1 MYYNSI
7 VYTLFFLCSIST
19 ILQAT
24 HIKGEIYDNEGIT
37 LPFAS
42 IYVQGTSIG
51 TTTNVDGKYDLE
63 LDEGTYKIV
72 YQYVGFQQKVE
83 EVTVGKQTMV
93 LNVTLEPIATQLE
106 EITVKAGED
115 PAYRIIRQAIKK
127 RKYYLNQVKSYS
139 CDAYVKGTQHIKNLP
154 KQIMGQSL
162 EEFRKGLDSTGSGII
177 YLSESVAEL
186 FYEAPQNFREVMISS
201 KVSGNDNGFSFNS
214 GTAMHA
220 ISFYR
225 NHVELGDTKLLSPI
239 ASGAL
244 AAYKYELITTFF
256 DDNSNLVYKI
266 KVIPRN
272 DLGQLFRGDIY
283 ITDED
288 WAIHSTELY
297 TTGKAANISILDT
310 VMFKQVHVFVQDSI
324 RQLFSQDITFQIKA
338 LGIRTEGNFLGVF
351 RNYDVVPNFENK
363 FFGAEIV
370 KIEEEANKKD
380 SLYWSKIRP
389 VPLTPMELKE
399 YTTKDSLQK
408 IWSSKEYMDSMDRKR
423 NRPSW
428 TMIFLGYTYQKSHK
442 RIQFSIPSPLSTI
455 RYNTVQ
461 GYSVNLNLTFTK
473 SFDEERTSWF
483 DVQGIIGYGFSDK
496 QVRGLGRFRYKF
508 NDITDAR
515 LQVEGGR
522 QLRQFNKQNPIKS
535 LTNTFYSLL
544 GKCNYAKY
552 YDDYYGQLR
561 YSQRIFNGLFFISEL
576 SYGQR
581 RSLIN
586 HSNHSWVK
594 REQDFY
600 SNQPLDFDNPPL
612 DNQPSFSTHEY
623 FQIDLYLRLR
633 FGQKYISYPKQRF
646 YTGSKWPDIW
656 LHYRRGIPLL
666 GGDTNY
672 DYLAMTI
679 AKDDLALGSAG
690 LLSFRL
696 RAAWFPYVNNMEFID
711 YRHFNG
717 NQTLVAQSDA
727 YLRTFQLLPYYQW
740 STNKW
745 FTSLHIEHDFNGFI
759 WNKIPLLKHLGFEFV
774 TGFHFLYTPENG
786 EYMEFNLGLDRIGWG
801 LFRFMRVDAVMNY
814 QIGERPKFGAVIG
827 INLSL

>member
-1 MYYNSI
+1 MQYSYI
-7 VYTLFFLCSIST
+7 LYTFLFVLGCSSL
-19 ILQAT
+19 LQAT
-24 HIKGEIYDNEGIT
+24 HITGKIVDDKGEA

-42 IYVQGTSIG
+42 IYVQGSSIG
-51 TTTNVDGKYDLE
+51 TTTNVDGVYDLE
-63 LDEGTYKIV
+63 LKEGDYNIV
-72 YQYVGFQQKVE
+72 FQYVGFQQKVQK
-83 EVTVGKQTMV
+83 VSVDNKDII
-93 LNVTLEPIATQLE
+93 LNIQLNPIATE
-106 EITVKAGED
+106 IGEITVTAGED
-115 PAYRIIRQAIKK
+115 PAYRIIRKAIKK
-127 RKYYLNQVKSYS
+127 RKFYLNQVKSYT

-186 FYEAPQNFREVMISS
+186 YYEAPRNFKEVMISS

-214 GTAMHA
+214 GTAMHE

-225 NHVELGDTKLLSPI
+225 SHVELGDTKLLSPI
-239 ASGAL
+239 ANGAL
-244 AAYKYELITTFF
+244 AAYKYELVTTFL
-256 DDNSNLVYKI
+256 DDNDKVVYKI

-272 DLGQLFRGDIY
+272 ELGQVFRGYIY
-283 ITDED
+283 IVDED

-297 TTGKAANISILDT
+297 TTGKSANISVLDT
-310 VMFKQVHVFVQDSI
+310 VLFKQVHVFVQDSI

-351 RNYDVVPNFENK
+351 RNYDVVPAFGDK

-380 SLYWSKIRP
+380 SIYWNKVRP
-389 VPLTPMELKE
+389 VPLTPIELKE
-399 YTTKDSLQK
+399 YKTKDSLQK
-408 IWSSKEYMDSMDRKR
+408 IWKSKEYLDSMDRKR

-428 TMIFLGYTYQKSHK
+428 TMIFMGYTYQKSHK
-442 RIQFSIPSPLSTI
+442 RIKLSIPSPLTTV

-461 GYSVNLNLTFTK
+461 GYSVNLNVTFTK
-473 SFDEERTSWF
+473 EFDEDRTSWF
-483 DVQGIIGYGFSDK
+483 DVQGVVGYGFSDK
-496 QVRGLGRFRYKF
+496 QVRGHGRFRYKL
-508 NDITDAR
+508 NSITGAR
-515 LQVEGGR
+515 LHVEGGR
-522 QLRQFNKQNPIKS
+522 KLRQFTNREPIQP
-535 LTNTFYSLL
+535 LINTFYSLL
-544 GKCNYAKY
+544 GKCNYAKF
-552 YDDYYGQLR
+552 YDDYYGQIR
-561 YSQRIFNGLFFISEL
+561 YSQRVYNGIFLRADL

-586 HSNHSWVK
+586 HSTHSWVK
-594 REQDFY
+594 RDQEFY

-612 DNQPSFSTHEY
+612 DNQPSFNTHEY
-623 FQIDLYLRLR
+623 LQFDLYMRFR

-646 YTGSKWPDIW
+646 YTASKWPDIW

-666 GGDTNY
+666 GGDTNF

-679 AKDDLALGSAG
+679 AKDDLAIGSAG
-690 LLSFRL
+690 LFSFRA
-696 RAAWFPYVNNMEFID
+696 RGAWFPYVGSMEFID
-711 YRHFNG
+711 YRHING
-717 NQTLVAQSDA
+717 NQTILAKPDA

-740 STNKW
+740 STNQW
-745 FTSLHIEHDFNGFI
+745 FASLHVEHDFNGYI

-774 TGFHFLYTPENG
+774 TGFHFLYTPENK
-786 EYMEFNLGLDRIGWG
+786 EYMEFTLGLDRIGFG

-814 QIGERPKFGAVIG
+814 QIGERPQFGAVIG